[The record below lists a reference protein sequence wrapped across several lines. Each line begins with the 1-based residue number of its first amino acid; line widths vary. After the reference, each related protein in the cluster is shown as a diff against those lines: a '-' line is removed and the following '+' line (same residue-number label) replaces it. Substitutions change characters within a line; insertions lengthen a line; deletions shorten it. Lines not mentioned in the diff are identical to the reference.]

1 MDNLTHTLVGVL
13 LARTQLGQLAPRA
26 TLVCVV
32 AANIPDIDIVTSTSS
47 INYLNYHRH
56 ITHSLPA
63 VPIMAALAV
72 ALVEGPRCWLRK
84 GADPPPWLRSWLLA
98 MIAALSHPLLDLC
111 NPYGVRAWLPFS
123 ERWYQ
128 WDVLFIVDLWIWV
141 ALLTATLAPAFIAL
155 VHREIGAATNRGGL
169 VALISLIAL
178 ATYISVKALFHQ
190 QVLRVIDAHLYDGVP
205 AVRAAAFPEPLK
217 PLGWRT
223 FVETERYYQI
233 ASIDF
238 LKLAPYDPTAGR
250 RYYKS
255 QPGPALE
262 SAWDSE
268 TGRAY
273 ARFAQFAY
281 AQVDSDPE
289 GSVVRLTDFRFRTNG
304 AARFL
309 CKITLDNDYRVVGES
324 FSFSGQE

>member
-72 ALVEGPRCWLRK
+72 ALVEGPRWWLRK
-84 GADPPPWLRSWLLA
+84 GADPPRWLRTWLLA
-98 MIAALSHPLLDLC
+98 MIAALTHPLLDLC
-111 NPYGVRAWLPFS
+111 NPYGVRPWLPFS

-128 WDVLFIVDLWIWV
+128 WDVLFIVDFWIWA
-141 ALLTATLAPAFIAL
+141 ALLMATLAPTVIAL
-155 VHREIGAATNRGGL
+155 VHREIGAAPGRGSRLAL
-169 VALISLIAL
+169 VSLFAL
-178 ATYISVKALFHQ
+178 TVYISVKAAFHDRA
-190 QVLRVIDAHLYDGVP
+190 LTAIDAHLYDGAP

-217 PLGWRT
+217 PFAWRT

-233 ASIDF
+233 SSMDF
-238 LKLAPYDPTAGR
+238 LNLAPYDPTAGQ

-255 QPGPALE
+255 QPGLALE

-281 AQVDSDPE
+281 AQVDTDPE
-289 GSVVRLTDFRFRTNG
+289 GPVVRLTDFRFRTNG
-304 AARFL
+304 AAGFL
-309 CKITLDNDYRVVGES
+309 CKITLDNDYRIVEEH

>member
-63 VPIMAALAV
+63 VPIMAAFAV
-72 ALVEGPRCWLRK
+72 ALVEGPRWWLRK
-84 GADPPPWLRSWLLA
+84 GTDPPPWLRSWLLA
-98 MIAALSHPLLDLC
+98 IIAALTHPLLDLC

-123 ERWYQ
+123 EGWDQ
-128 WDVLFIVDLWIWV
+128 WDVLFIVDPLIWV
-141 ALLTATLAPAFIAL
+141 ALLIPTLAPTVIAL
-155 VHREIGAATNRGGL
+155 VHREIGAPPKRGGHL
-169 VALISLIAL
+169 ALISLIAL
-178 ATYISVKALFHQ
+178 AAYISVKAIFHQ
-190 QVLRVIDAHLYDGVP
+190 QVLIAIDAHLYDGAP
-205 AVRAAAFPEPLK
+205 AVRVAAFPEPLK

-223 FVETERYYQI
+223 FVETERYYQV
-233 ASIDF
+233 SSMDF
-238 LKLAPYDPTAGR
+238 LDLAPYDPTAGQ
-250 RYYKS
+250 RYYKP

-281 AQVDSDPE
+281 AQVDSAPE
-289 GSVVRLTDFRFRTNG
+289 RSVVRLTDFRFRRDG
-304 AARFL
+304 SAGFL
-309 CKITLDNDYRVVGES
+309 CKITLDNDHHVVGES
-324 FSFSGQE
+324 FSFRGRE

>member
-13 LARTQLGQLAPRA
+13 LARTQLGRLAPRA

-56 ITHSLPA
+56 ITHSIPA
-63 VPIMAALAV
+63 VPLMAAFAV
-72 ALVEGPRCWLRK
+72 ALVEGPRWWLRK
-84 GADPPPWLRSWLLA
+84 GADSPPWLRTWLLA
-98 MIAALSHPLLDLC
+98 TIAALSHPLLDLC
-111 NPYGVRAWLPFS
+111 NPYGVRTWLPFS

-128 WDVLFIVDLWIWV
+128 WDVLFIVDPWIWV
-141 ALLTATLAPAFIAL
+141 ALLVATLAPVIMAL
-155 VHREIGAATNRGGL
+155 IHREIGAATNRGGR

-178 ATYISVKALFHQ
+178 AAYIGVKTIFHQ
-190 QVLRVIDAHLYDGVP
+190 QVLRTIDAHLYDGAP
-205 AVRAAAFPEPLK
+205 AARVAAFPEPFK

-223 FVETERYYQI
+223 FVETERYYQV
-233 ASIDF
+233 SSVDF
-238 LKLAPYDPTAGR
+238 LDSGPYDPTAGQ
-250 RYYKS
+250 RYYKA

-262 SAWDSE
+262 SAWNSE

-273 ARFAQFAY
+273 ARFSQFAY
-281 AQVDSDPE
+281 ARVDSDHE

-304 AARFL
+304 TAGFL
-309 CKITLDNDYRVVGES
+309 CRITLDQDYRVVRES
-324 FSFSGQE
+324 FSFRGQE

>member
-13 LARTQLGQLAPRA
+13 LARTQLGRLAPRA

-56 ITHSLPA
+56 ITHSIPA
-63 VPIMAALAV
+63 VPLMAAFAV
-72 ALVEGPRCWLRK
+72 ALVEGPRWWLRK
-84 GADPPPWLRSWLLA
+84 GADSPPWLRTWLLA
-98 MIAALSHPLLDLC
+98 TIAALTHPLLDLC

-128 WDVLFIVDLWIWV
+128 WDVLFIVDPWIWV
-141 ALLTATLAPAFIAL
+141 ALLVAALAPVIMAL
-155 VHREIGAATNRGGL
+155 IHREIGAATNRGGR

-178 ATYISVKALFHQ
+178 AAYISVKAIFHQ
-190 QVLRVIDAHLYDGVP
+190 QVLRTVDAHLYDGDP
-205 AVRAAAFPEPLK
+205 AVRVAAFPEPFK

-223 FVETERYYQI
+223 FVETERYYQV
-233 ASIDF
+233 SSVDF
-238 LKLAPYDPTAGR
+238 LDSVPYDPTAGR
-250 RYYKS
+250 LYYKA

-262 SAWDSE
+262 SAWNSE

-273 ARFAQFAY
+273 GRFSQFAY

-304 AARFL
+304 SAGFL
-309 CKITLDNDYRVVGES
+309 CRITLDQDYRVVRES
-324 FSFSGQE
+324 FSFRGQE